1 MAEKLDLLIK
11 ECGDYFDAEL
21 VKLEVK
27 YKKFTEDYNKAITNT
42 QEFEIY
48 KANGDDTKIWPKD
61 VFPDKP
67 EIKTYG
73 DLYKWLF
80 NTEYGSVYYNEK
92 EVSKNYRETSDLGDP
107 VSGSPY
113 KTRKVNPISGGGELY
128 HLPTKLYEKL
138 NKLLLIKDGDT
149 QLQGFDPIQS
159 DIYRPLKNNEDDI
172 KRYKMFVYGKN
183 TITPAV
189 FSKKIVEKILS
200 LVKSEYI
207 SAKWDKKTANDHWYE
222 GFRQSLRCK

>member
-92 EVSKNYRETSDLGDP
+92 EVSKN
-107 VSGSPY
+107 
-113 KTRKVNPISGGGELY
+113 KK
-128 HLPTKLYEKL
+128 
-138 NKLLLIKDGDT
+138 
-149 QLQGFDPIQS
+149 
-159 DIYRPLKNNEDDI
+159 
-172 KRYKMFVYGKN
+172 
-183 TITPAV
+183 
-189 FSKKIVEKILS
+189 SKS
-200 LVKSEYI
+200 Y
-207 SAKWDKKTANDHWYE
+207 
-222 GFRQSLRCK
+222 